1 MERLDEEHMVKMMIS
16 DVEGNRCR
24 GRPKLE
30 WMDGVRM
37 ASGEWGISGAG
48 WVLQEIVNSKLR
60 DIPGDNFWFDS
71 STGDSGSVGGLL
83 QRAKL

>member
-37 ASGEWGISGAG
+37 ASGEWGMSVERAG
-48 WVLQEIVNSKLR
+48 SCRKL
-60 DIPGDNFWFDS
+60 
-71 STGDSGSVGGLL
+71 
-83 QRAKL
+83 